1 MSTLIDDL
9 KKSRTLQG
17 EELDNFLYQIRDK
30 YTSEEDKKVITDFM
44 MNEADLILAE
54 MDRISN
60 EITIRQQL
68 KEVSEILSLSYI
80 AKKYFNKT
88 RTWLYQRINGN
99 IVHGKAAK
107 FTDEELETLRFALKD
122 ISNRIGSLTIN

>member
-1 MSTLIDDL
+1 MSILIDDL

-17 EELDNFLYQIRDK
+17 EELDNLLYQIRDK

-60 EITIRQQL
+60 EINIR
-68 KEVSEILSLSYI
+68 
-80 AKKYFNKT
+80 
-88 RTWLYQRINGN
+88 
-99 IVHGKAAK
+99 
-107 FTDEELETLRFALKD
+107 
-122 ISNRIGSLTIN
+122 

>member
-60 EITIRQQL
+60 EINIR
-68 KEVSEILSLSYI
+68 
-80 AKKYFNKT
+80 
-88 RTWLYQRINGN
+88 
-99 IVHGKAAK
+99 
-107 FTDEELETLRFALKD
+107 
-122 ISNRIGSLTIN
+122 